1 MNPMN
6 PTTLLL
12 LLPGSVWLSLCLT
25 LSLCVCDCLQVTKSF
40 PRFHHSSFLGGGPVD
55 AAGMFT

>member
-6 PTTLLL
+6 PTTLLLLL

-25 LSLCVCDCLQVTKSF
+25 LSLCVCD
-40 PRFHHSSFLGGGPVD
+40 
-55 AAGMFT
+55 